1 MNILKRL
8 LNVFLVLTVNAFVVV
23 LITLLI
29 TSYNRK
35 LECDANRALPAIC
48 ATISIEE
55 CAQTREA
62 KRLGEDFEY
71 ALFST
76 PLYCSDDQPEY
87 WQSNLFSYAGF
98 YSSLLVAVLLVLL
111 LVNYILFGKVT
122 LWNRDVHVEKAGDGG
137 TIR

>member
-55 CAQTREA
+55 CAKTPTA
-62 KRLGEDFEY
+62 KQIGET
-71 ALFST
+71 LKLPSSLT

-87 WQSNLFSYAGF
+87 WQNNLVRYAGF
-98 YSSLLVAVLLVLL
+98 YSSLLVAALLLL
-111 LVNYILFGKVT
+111 LVVNYVVFGTAT
-122 LWNRDVHVEKAGDGG
+122 LWHKSR
-137 TIR
+137 